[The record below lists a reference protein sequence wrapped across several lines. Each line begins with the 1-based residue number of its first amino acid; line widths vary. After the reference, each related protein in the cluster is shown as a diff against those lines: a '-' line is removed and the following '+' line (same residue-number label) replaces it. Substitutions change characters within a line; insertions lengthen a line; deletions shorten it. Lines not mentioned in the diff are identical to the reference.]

1 MGFLNDKTVIVTGA
15 GRGLG
20 REIALSAAS
29 EGANVV
35 VNDLGASLSSL
46 DSEADPAAEVVAEI
60 EALGGKAIADR
71 HSIAEWESAR
81 AIVQTAMDRFG
92 GLDGVVNNA
101 GILRDKIFHKMEPAD
116 FDAVVQVH
124 LKGYFYVSRAA
135 ADIFRGQRS
144 GAYVHMTSSSGL
156 VGNMGQANYAAAK
169 LGVAGLSRSIA
180 IDMAAFGV
188 RSNCVAPWAFTR
200 MTGSIPDHAPGQ
212 QDRLR
217 RMAKLGPDKV
227 APLVTALLDTESEVI
242 TGQIFGARG
251 GEIYLFNQPRPI
263 KTAQSARGFTSE
275 AIRDQVLPGM
285 VPGFTPLESSPDFFS
300 WEPI

>member
-1 MGFLNDKTVIVTGA
+1 MGLLQDKTVIVTGA

-20 REIALSAAS
+20 REIALSAAR

-35 VNDLGASLSSL
+35 VNDLGAAL
-46 DSEADPAAEVVAEI
+46 DALEGTEDPAAQVVAEI
-60 EALGGKAIADR
+60 TALGGRAVASRDSIAD
-71 HSIAEWESAR
+71 WQSAQR
-81 AIVQTAMDRFG
+81 IVQTAVDSFG

-101 GILRDKIFHKMEPAD
+101 GILRDGIFHKMTAPD
-116 FDAVVQVH
+116 FEAVAQVH
-124 LKGYFYVSRAA
+124 LMGYFYVSRAA
-135 ADIFRGQRS
+135 ADVFRAQGR

-156 VGNMGQANYAAAK
+156 VGNLGQANYSAAK

-180 IDMAAFGV
+180 IDMARYGV

-200 MTGSIPDHAPGQ
+200 MTGSIPDNAPGQ

-217 RMAKLGPDKV
+217 RMAKLGPEKV
-227 APLVTALLDTESEVI
+227 APLVTALLDCDSDVV

-251 GEIYLFNQPRPI
+251 GEIYLFSQPRPVE
-263 KTAQSARGFTSE
+263 TAQSPEGFTP
-275 AIRDQVLPGM
+275 AQVARQVLPAM
-285 VPGFTPLESSPDFFS
+285 RPSFTPHETSPDYFH